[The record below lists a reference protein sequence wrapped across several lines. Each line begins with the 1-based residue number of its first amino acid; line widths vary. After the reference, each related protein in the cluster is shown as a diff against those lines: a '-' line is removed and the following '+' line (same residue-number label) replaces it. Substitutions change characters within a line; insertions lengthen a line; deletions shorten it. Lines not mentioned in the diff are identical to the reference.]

1 MNPVLIAALCSSLI
15 IVVITI
21 MSRKSTPHV
30 GDFSQRYT
38 ALIEAGASSSVA
50 ELLANGKTIEA
61 IKAYREENK
70 VGLKE
75 AKSAIDAF
83 NAKI

>member
-1 MNPVLIAALCSSLI
+1 MYSVLIAVLGSSLI

-21 MSRKSTPHV
+21 MSRKRTSPV
-30 GDFSQRYT
+30 GDPSQRYT
-38 ALIEAGASSSVA
+38 ALIEAGASSCVA
-50 ELLANGKTIEA
+50 ELLSYGKTIEA
-61 IKAYREENK
+61 IKAYREENN

-75 AKSAIDAF
+75 AKIAIDAF